1 MIAGRDVA
9 RARARR
15 TCARAP
21 TGRACRTY
29 FAKANDVCVTAAAEA
44 SQAGAQ
50 AATSGGGGQAVV
62 AGIQSAMS
70 QTVAQFAAL
79 TPPAAQKA
87 GHARALALLGAEDAQ
102 LRKLVARTR
111 SAGDPAAALDRAVR
125 RDERTRASR
134 RDRATMTR
142 LGYAACAA

>member
-87 GHARALALLGAEDAQ
+87 GHARALALLRADAQ
-102 LRKLVARTR
+102 LRNLVARTR